1 MGKSMEFWWD
11 CIPCLFFPDMKGH
24 ECKIEKRRG
33 RYFSTTH
40 FHLDETQHLSHLPSD
55 LHNIRKICGC
65 ATTFTLQVEALHLLP
80 QCLNGRQRPGRWQ
93 THPSDE
99 GAAMPKSWQLKMVC
113 CPHGVLPKDFP
124 HPWPGHE
131 VRHTHP
137 SLDESLL
144 CPTLPWSRFLGD
156 PLVFCGCACNQSFCD
171 EHVTTPRLLEPEKGL
186 QYILHNFVSSLM
198 RVWFDCPF
206 HCRFQDWAAQLA
218 NGSRL
223 WRHRAWQKAGNARVV
238 I

>member
-11 CIPCLFFPDMKGH
+11 CIPCLFFPDMRGH

-33 RYFSTTH
+33 RYFSTTR

-99 GAAMPKSWQLKMVC
+99 GLQCQKVGNWRWYVVLMGFYQKMSPIHDPVTKFDTPIPVLMNLCYVQHFRGRVFWATRWFFAAARATSHFAMNTS
-113 CPHGVLPKDFP
+113 PH
-124 HPWPGHE
+124 
-131 VRHTHP
+131 
-137 SLDESLL
+137 
-144 CPTLPWSRFLGD
+144 
-156 PLVFCGCACNQSFCD
+156 Q
-171 EHVTTPRLLEPEKGL
+171 LLEPEKGL

-223 WRHRAWQKAGNARVV
+223 WRHRAWQKAGNARAV